1 MNVVFDAHSDLP
13 TYVYY
18 SRISGKTKVLEEN
31 FEKFFG
37 GHIGARVMAIWTV
50 EEKRPTALR
59 YGLEALNQLYRDV
72 AESKRFTIVTS
83 VKDMEKA
90 RKDGKVALWLGLEGG
105 EPLEDSL
112 DLLEVFYRLGV
123 RVLTLTWNLRNSIGD
138 GVLERTNS
146 GLTSFGIE
154 VLKKAEEFGIVVD
167 VSHLNEAGFWDV
179 IENATAPI
187 IASHSNAY
195 ALCDDP
201 RNLKDEQIKAIAEK
215 DGVIGV
221 NVIPRFVDKK
231 KPTLDRMIDHIEYIM
246 NLAGYQHVGLGFDF
260 VYYLPEGEKK
270 ILEGLENETKIPA
283 LLEKLKET
291 FSEKEVKAITFE
303 NFKRVFEKVVG

>member
-112 DLLEVFYRLGV
+112 DLFEVFYRLGV

-138 GVLERTNS
+138 GVLERTNG
-146 GLTSFGIE
+146 GLTNFGIE

-195 ALCDDP
+195 ALCDNP

-231 KPTLDRMIDHIEYIM
+231 KPTLDRMIDHIEYIV
-246 NLAGYQHVGLGFDF
+246 NLAGYRHVGLGFDF

-270 ILEGLENETKIPA
+270 ILKGLENETKIPA